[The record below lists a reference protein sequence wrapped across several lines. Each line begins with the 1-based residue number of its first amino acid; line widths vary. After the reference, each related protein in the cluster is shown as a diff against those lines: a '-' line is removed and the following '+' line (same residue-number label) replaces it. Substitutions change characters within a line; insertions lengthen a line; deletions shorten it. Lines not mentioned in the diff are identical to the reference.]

1 MSTKRL
7 AADVFGRHVGRGG
20 NIMAAAAVR
29 PCQCFRSY
37 APPPFAG
44 DAQFALVAI
53 HRHYR
58 QPKAAWY
65 SSSSQQ
71 QHRQPNATATS
82 LKKTIR
88 PFLRACHPDAIAA
101 MVDKKHPLSKQAK
114 EINLSAIQTV
124 NGLIDELEEL
134 IARCTPPSY
143 KQDRT
148 NFTSGSLP
156 ELKSRYEVEFI
167 LPFSHRLEA
176 DSTEQPDEKDL
187 TRRSVMISFPQEL
200 RTNARKWALTIF
212 PTQRKTEFDEPH
224 PQEVE
229 ALQTATTLRNHAAH
243 EFVRLLK
250 IAGMDVPTLSVE
262 TEHQH
267 LRHKSEDQW
276 TLSDQFLHELGIDPS
291 SEETI
296 SNARSQVNAF
306 FGRGQTQT
314 AKGAATGTAP
324 LAYSNPHL
332 QQQRQAFMDSVD
344 FSTFRDKYDQAFLDA
359 QADYTTDKLDLYNSN
374 TPEGRERRGRFVS
387 DICSTARIMRSPVE
401 SDSREDDYM
410 DIPEGLDV
418 VHQLVAIRRLSAL
431 LYDNFEYLQ
440 MEHYGRLWE
449 NVTIVLVPPRPDGRK
464 YKSDV
469 FNPDDHQTKK
479 KASKWKRRLRKREK
493 GSRTASRD
501 AMRYIAKTY
510 DERSNND
517 DDVDD
522 EPLPE
527 TGFKF
532 SYGSL
537 SDQSV
542 GHATAYIP
550 IDFGDEE
557 LIHMLHR
564 HVHDY
569 FDSVLGTDPV
579 FDYPRYERKETVQ
592 TRRRLSASG

>member
-7 AADVFGRHVGRGG
+7 AVDVLGRRGVGRGG
-20 NIMAAAAVR
+20 KMATVAVR
-29 PCQCFRSY
+29 PCQCFRYS
-37 APPPFAG
+37 APPPFAR
-44 DAQFALVAI
+44 DAQLVDLL
-53 HRHYR
+53 HRHR
-58 QPKAAWY
+58 AAWY
-65 SSSSQQ
+65 SSSSQSQEAHHQ
-71 QHRQPNATATS
+71 QLNFTKTS
-82 LKKTIR
+82 LKKTMR

-114 EINLSAIQTV
+114 EVNLSAIQTV
-124 NGLIDELEEL
+124 NGLIDALEEM
-134 IARCTPPSY
+134 IARCIPPSY
-143 KQDRT
+143 KQDKT
-148 NFTSGSLP
+148 NFRSGSLP

-187 TRRSVMISFPQEL
+187 TRRSVMISFPREL
-200 RTNARKWALTIF
+200 RTSARKWALTIF
-212 PTQRKTEFDEPH
+212 PTHQKTEFDEH
-224 PQEVE
+224 HRQEAE
-229 ALQTATTLRNHAAH
+229 ALQTATNLRNHAAH

-250 IAGMDVPTLSVE
+250 IAGLDVPTLSAE
-262 TEHQH
+262 MEPQH
-267 LRHKSEDQW
+267 LQHKSEDQW
-276 TLSDQFLHELGIDPS
+276 TLSDQFLHELGVDPS

-296 SNARSQVNAF
+296 SNARSHVNAF

-314 AKGAATGTAP
+314 AKGVTGPAP

-344 FSTFRDKYDQAFLDA
+344 FSSFRDKYDQAFLDA
-359 QADYTTDKLDLYNSN
+359 QADYTTDKLDLYNYN
-374 TPEGRERRGRFVS
+374 TPEGRERRERFVS

-401 SDSREDDYM
+401 SSSGEDEYM

-440 MEHYGRLWE
+440 LEQYGRLWE

-464 YKSDV
+464 YKSNV
-469 FNPDDHQTKK
+469 FNPDDHQTRK
-479 KASKWKRRLRKREK
+479 KASKWKRRLKKREK
-493 GSRTASRD
+493 GSRAASRD
-501 AMRYIAKTY
+501 AMRYIAKTCNGGSKN
-510 DERSNND
+510 DD

-532 SYGSL
+532 SYGSV

-579 FDYPRYERKETVQ
+579 FDYPRYDRKDTVQ
-592 TRRRLSASG
+592 SRRRLSA

>member
-1 MSTKRL
+1 
-7 AADVFGRHVGRGG
+7 
-20 NIMAAAAVR
+20 MAAAAVR
-29 PCQCFRSY
+29 PCQSFRSCG
-37 APPPFAG
+37 APPLFAC
-44 DAQFALVAI
+44 DAQAL
-53 HRHYR
+53 HRH
-58 QPKAAWY
+58 QNKAWH
-65 SSSSQQ
+65 SSSSHH
-71 QHRQPNATATS
+71 HRQSNSAATS

-114 EINLSAIQTV
+114 EVNLSAIQTV
-124 NGLIDELEEL
+124 NGMIDALEEL

-148 NFTSGSLP
+148 NFRSGSLP
-156 ELKSRYEVEFI
+156 ELKSQYEVEFI
-167 LPFSHRLEA
+167 LPYSRLEA
-176 DSTEQPDEKDL
+176 DSTEQSDAKDL
-187 TRRSVMISFPQEL
+187 TRRSVIISFPREL
-200 RTNARKWALTIF
+200 RTSVRKWALTIF
-212 PTQRKTEFDEPH
+212 PTHQKTEFDEHH
-224 PQEVE
+224 PQEAE
-229 ALQTATTLRNHAAH
+229 ALQTAADLRNHAAH

-250 IAGMDVPTLSVE
+250 IAGMDVPSLSAE
-262 TEHQH
+262 MEPQH
-267 LRHKSEDQW
+267 MRHKSEDQW

-291 SEETI
+291 SEDTI
-296 SNARSQVNAF
+296 STARSQVNAF

-314 AKGAATGTAP
+314 AKRATGPAP

-344 FSTFRDKYDQAFLDA
+344 FRSFRDKYDQAFLDA
-359 QADYTTDKLDLYNSN
+359 QADFTTDKLDLYNDN
-374 TPEGRERRGRFVS
+374 TLEGRERRERFVS

-401 SDSREDDYM
+401 SDSSDDDYM

-418 VHQLVAIRRLSAL
+418 VHQLIAIRRLSAL

-440 MEHYGRLWE
+440 MENYGRLWE

-464 YKSDV
+464 YRSDV
-469 FNPDDHQTKK
+469 FNPDDHQTRK
-479 KASKWKRRLRKREK
+479 KASKWKRRLKKREK
-493 GSRTASRD
+493 GSRVPSRD
-501 AMRYIAKTY
+501 AMRYVAKSHKEMSKN
-510 DERSNND
+510 DD

-532 SYGSL
+532 SYGSV

-569 FDSVLGTDPV
+569 FDNVLGTNPV
-579 FDYPRYERKETVQ
+579 FDYPRYDSKESVQ
-592 TRRRLSASG
+592 TRRLSA